1 MTQLVVT
8 IEDLSLLP
16 ELTRSIMMLRGVK
29 DVIVCKMEDTSD
41 GRALF
46 SSNGC
51 NEDRTPDCDRFEVV
65 SEKEYRDHQ
74 DKEWLVGEKQASY
87 QPGLFNEVGK
97 KVSQEELDAE
107 SMTLEESKRNILDKI
122 HRHFH
127 QS

>member
-16 ELTRSIMMLRGVK
+16 ELTRSIMMLHGVK

-87 QPGLFNEVGK
+87 QPGLFNEVVK